1 MNRRAITA
9 ISLVAAASLALAGC
23 GSSGS
28 SSESSGSGDNSTDP
42 IKIGAV
48 LSLTGGAASYGEMAK
63 GGLDLGVAEIN
74 AAGGVNGRPLEIL
87 YEDNQLQPATAATA
101 AQKLT
106 GEGVKVIFTHGSSI
120 TAAITKVTEGQ
131 DVILPNIAA
140 QSDVVTAAEQVYSFI
155 PTNSMELGHLADLA
169 KSRGAKTLAVIHSD
183 DDYGKS
189 ASNAVIEAFEAGGG
203 TVVAN
208 ESHPPGTTDMRT
220 QLIKIQAAAPDA
232 TAVLSNTGEIAH
244 IVKQARELGLAGDV
258 MGADSA
264 LSPSEFTTAG
274 DAYNGFIGVAIR
286 FDQEKNADAKAF
298 AEKFEAEVGKPP
310 NNYAAIAY
318 EGIKLVAEG
327 MKSAGG
333 DDPQKIGAYL
343 LTVKNVEGTLGT
355 MSFLPNRVIEFPYY
369 EWIIKDGAVTPLT

>member
-1 MNRRAITA
+1 MNRRT
-9 ISLVAAASLALAGC
+9 ISMLSLIAAASLALASC
-23 GSSGS
+23 GSSAEPS
-28 SSESSGSGDNSTDP
+28 DSTDSAGP
-42 IKIGAV
+42 IQIGAV

-74 AAGGVNGRPLEIL
+74 AAGGVNGRMLEIR

-106 GEGVKVIFTHGSSI
+106 GAGVKIIFTHGSSI
-120 TAAITKVTEGQ
+120 TAAITKVTEGK

-140 QSDVVTAAEQVYSFI
+140 QSDIVTAAPQVYSFI
-155 PTNSMELGHLADLA
+155 PTNNMELGHLADLA
-169 KSRGAKTLAVIHSD
+169 STRGATTLAVIHSD

-189 ASNAVIEAFEAGGG
+189 ASTAVIEAFEAGGG

-244 IVKQARELGLAGDV
+244 IVKQARELGLAGDI

-286 FDQEKNADAKAF
+286 FDQEKNQAAKEF
-298 AEKFEAEVGKPP
+298 AEQFEAAVGKPP

-327 MKSAGG
+327 MKTAGG
-333 DDPQKIGAYL
+333 DDPQKIGDYL
-343 LTVKNVEGTLGT
+343 LTVKDVEGTLGT
-355 MSFLPNRVIEFPYY
+355 MSFLPSRVIEFPYY
-369 EWIIKDGAVTPLT
+369 EWEIKGGVVTPLS